1 MKIQKLSE
9 DLWEEVSPMALFEEL
24 HSPWYYSNGR
34 HVCVVSIEY
43 D

>member
-9 DLWEEVSPMALFEEL
+9 GLWEEVNPMALFEEL
-24 HSPWYYSNGR
+24 HSPCYYSNGR
-34 HVCVVSIEY
+34 HVSIEY